1 VNEVSEVTKSGHSQN
16 ETGGMSAIIGVV
28 LILISIFLIILG
40 SYGQPQGQ
48 VVQVPN
54 GRGNYDYI
62 PLEGYAH
69 PYDFLVPVG
78 TLGLIV
84 GLMLVVVGAATT
96 ERKTTPNR
104 SASASSASSMFPDIG
119 RQGASFAQIPRPLA
133 AVPSQHELPSVESR
147 PTTASSHRRNYGIR
161 ASDQIV
167 QASPFVKPTATGSDM
182 RKETPVR
189 EKVPWTVEFVVPRPR
204 MARIELELRLFQ
216 LKSWRDRGLITRK
229 NYEEEKNKAMRRLH
243 PPHTMI

>member
-1 VNEVSEVTKSGHSQN
+1 
-16 ETGGMSAIIGVV
+16 MSAMIGVV

-54 GRGNYDYI
+54 GRGSYDYI
-62 PLEGYAH
+62 PLEGYAY

-78 TLGLIV
+78 TVGLIV

-104 SASASSASSMFPDIG
+104 SASASSASSTFPDIG
-119 RQGASFAQIPRPLA
+119 RQGLSFAQIPSLA

-147 PTTASSHRRNYGIR
+147 PTTASSHKRDYGIH

-167 QASPFVKPTATGSDM
+167 RASPFLKPTATGSDM

-204 MARIELELRLFQ
+204 MARIELELRLSQ
-216 LKSWRDRGLITRK
+216 LKSWRDRGLITRQ

>member
-1 VNEVSEVTKSGHSQN
+1 
-16 ETGGMSAIIGVV
+16 MSAMIGVV

-78 TLGLIV
+78 TVGLIV

-104 SASASSASSMFPDIG
+104 SASASSASSTFPDIG
-119 RQGASFAQIPRPLA
+119 RQGLSFAQIPSLA

-147 PTTASSHRRNYGIR
+147 PTTASSHKRDYGIH

-167 QASPFVKPTATGSDM
+167 RASPFLKPTATGSDM

-204 MARIELELRLFQ
+204 MARIELELRLSQ
-216 LKSWRDRGLITRK
+216 LKSWRDRGLITRQ

>member
-1 VNEVSEVTKSGHSQN
+1 
-16 ETGGMSAIIGVV
+16 MSAIIGVV

-69 PYDFLVPVG
+69 PYGFLVPVG
-78 TLGLIV
+78 TVGLIA

-119 RQGASFAQIPRPLA
+119 RQGASFAHVSRPTV
-133 AVPSQHELPSVESR
+133 AVPSQHEVSSVEFR

-167 QASPFVKPTATGSDM
+167 QASSFVKPTATGPDM

-189 EKVPWTVEFVVPRPR
+189 EKVPWRVEFVIPRPR

-216 LKSWRDRGLITRK
+216 LKSWRERGLITRQ
-229 NYEEEKNKAMRRLH
+229 NYEEEKNKLMRRLH
-243 PPHTMI
+243 VSYML

>member
-1 VNEVSEVTKSGHSQN
+1 
-16 ETGGMSAIIGVV
+16 MSAIIGVV

-54 GRGNYDYI
+54 GRGSYDYI

-96 ERKTTPNR
+96 ERKTTPYR

-119 RQGASFAQIPRPLA
+119 RQGASFAQTPSLA

-147 PTTASSHRRNYGIR
+147 PTTASSHKRNCGIQ

-167 QASPFVKPTATGSDM
+167 QASPFLKPTATGSDM

-189 EKVPWTVEFVVPRPR
+189 EKVPWTVEFVVPSPR

-229 NYEEEKNKAMRRLH
+229 NYEEEKSKAMRRLH
-243 PPHTMI
+243 PPHTMM